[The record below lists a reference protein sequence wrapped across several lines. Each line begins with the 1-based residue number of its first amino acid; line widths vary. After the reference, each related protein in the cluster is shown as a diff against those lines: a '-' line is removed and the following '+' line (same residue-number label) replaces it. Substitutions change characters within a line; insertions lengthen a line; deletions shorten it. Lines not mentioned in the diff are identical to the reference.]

1 MRRDYADAV
10 LAVADLIPPG
20 RVLSYGDIAEL
31 LDAGGPR
38 QVGAV
43 MAARGSEVCWWRV
56 LRSSGQPPRCH
67 ERRAWDHYRREG
79 TPVRGTAD
87 GDGAGYRVR
96 ITAARWQPDE
106 AEWDRLD
113 SLRAAL
119 REDPPPGG
127 PASGPRAAARK
138 QPLEAPISGLS
149 EGHDEV
155 EP

>member
-43 MAARGSEVCWWRV
+43 MSARGSEVCWWRV
-56 LRSSGQPPRCH
+56 LRSSGQPPRSH
-67 ERRAWDHYRREG
+67 EGRAWEHYRLEG

-87 GDGAGYRVR
+87 DDGAGYRVR
-96 ITAARWQPDE
+96 IEAARWQPDE

-113 SLRAAL
+113 SLRTGLQNAL
-119 REDPPPGG
+119 RTVPEVPDPTGQQTPG
-127 PASGPRAAARK
+127 
-138 QPLEAPISGLS
+138 APISGMS

>member
-43 MAARGSEVCWWRV
+43 LSARGSEVCWWRV
-56 LRSSGQPPRCH
+56 LRSSGEPLRG
-67 ERRAWDHYRREG
+67 RGLSAWEHYREEG

-87 GDGAGYRVR
+87 DAGAGYRVR
-96 ITAARWQPDE
+96 MEGARWQPDE
-106 AEWDRLD
+106 AAWKRLD
-113 SLRAAL
+113 MLRAAL
-119 REDPPPGG
+119 QVPAPPDNRNVRGT
-127 PASGPRAAARK
+127 
-138 QPLEAPISGLS
+138 
-149 EGHDEV
+149 
-155 EP
+155 

>member
-43 MAARGSEVCWWRV
+43 MSARGSEVCWWRV

-67 ERRAWDHYRREG
+67 EGRAWEHYRLEG

-87 GDGAGYRVR
+87 DDGAGYRVR
-96 ITAARWQPDE
+96 IEAARWQPDE

-113 SLRAAL
+113 RLRTGLQNTQRAAPETPDSTG
-119 REDPPPGG
+119 RQPPG
-127 PASGPRAAARK
+127 
-138 QPLEAPISGLS
+138 APISGMS

>member
-43 MAARGSEVCWWRV
+43 MSARGSEVCWWRV
-56 LRSSGQPPRCH
+56 LRSSGQPLRYH
-67 ERRAWDHYRREG
+67 EVRAWEHYRQEG

-87 GDGAGYRVR
+87 DDGAGYRVR
-96 ITAARWQPDE
+96 MDSARWQPGE
-106 AEWDRLD
+106 AEWKLLD
-113 SLRAAL
+113 SLRGGL
-119 REDPPPGG
+119 R
-127 PASGPRAAARK
+127 
-138 QPLEAPISGLS
+138 
-149 EGHDEV
+149 
-155 EP
+155 

>member
-43 MAARGSEVCWWRV
+43 LSARGSEVCWWRV
-56 LRSSGQPPRCH
+56 LRSSGQPLRYH
-67 ERRAWDHYRREG
+67 EVRAWEHYRQEG

-87 GDGAGYRVR
+87 DDGAGYRVR
-96 ITAARWQPDE
+96 MDSARWQPGD
-106 AEWDRLD
+106 AEWKLLD
-113 SLRAAL
+113 SLREGL
-119 REDPPPGG
+119 R
-127 PASGPRAAARK
+127 
-138 QPLEAPISGLS
+138 
-149 EGHDEV
+149 
-155 EP
+155 